1 MGDRP
6 PKRRLHS
13 NVKREWRSHR
23 RRNMIQNVFQSASI
37 VDTFETTNTSEEE
50 TSFHRDHESMAD
62 YYVNQR
68 SSSCSVSSE
77 TEKEE
82 ESDFEHFGSNTN
94 VNYDSHRD
102 ADEDD
107 DIEDFISKIINEDQ
121 NKSTPLYDGSPISVH
136 EACVH
141 LIQLSNSLNLNKN
154 RLQILLKE
162 LRFFFPS
169 ECRLPK
175 TVFTLFKLTDNDDHP
190 QVSTHCV
197 ECSEILIK
205 LDQKKCSNACSLN
218 GKYRSYSQIAEL
230 AIMNVENEIK
240 RVAKRY
246 IHLINEYP
254 KQAVHLCPSDHIN
267 GNIYHQLP
275 SNQNHHNITIIL
287 HSDGAP
293 VIDVTNKSVWSVQAT
308 IAEIPPQPKRS
319 RFGCPPL
326 RDSKSAVML
335 FGAWLAATKPPRDC
349 LLAPIVIQLETL
361 MKSGINLK
369 QNDGSTWSYNL
380 RIQQAIFDLP
390 ARAHSLNVVQYNGY
404 DGCAD
409 CCIKDEYLFRYQ
421 YCFITF
427 VFLGVAIGRQVYFPF
442 SKKREKPK
450 DHQFYLKNAKLASDK
465 KQLLGVDRLFSLYC
479 ESLSTLYS
487 KRSELATIH
496 YHCHLLSQVHYHGAL
511 CFTSCFAR
519 ESYLSHVLNW
529 CKGTRYVLSQLVTW
543 YNISQNVHKSNSIS
557 LPDIFSKESFSPTYV
572 DNNFI
577 ASIQRDFLER
587 LQPFSVS
594 SSDCT
599 FFSRYFRGFLVF
611 QKKNKHSIIAKHQVT
626 IDTIDEQ
633 NGTVRSSG
641 FVQPVR
647 IIAEGSCV
655 KCRERAS
662 QFSRDTGSEEV
673 DVSHG
678 NDDEDELVDENHIYT
693 TQNFCDNGNNQ
704 HSPST
709 TNAQQMSDVIESA
722 LDFRVV
728 TGYKHIGNT
737 TICLASERDHAM
749 SGDAGY
755 KTQTS
760 QNKNDI
766 EKETVFSNTLS
777 PRPLL
782 IDEHAIVQ
790 EINQENSNIVSN
802 ARDEASDSCEQE
814 DDELPLQNKSTKKNE
829 KERCDL
835 EFANL
840 FFYNKNLSNIINQLP
855 ASRSPPPPE
864 PEFVLGVDISNFSYG
879 FDEHTRLVRQIF
891 RTAGYTS
898 NPNAVL
904 NDEEKVNELKNLMKK
919 RDKTLRN
926 DENLLTDA
934 WQTVKESVR
943 QLKHDDKRNKLFK
956 TIRTSNININNN
968 NTNDISTSP

>member
-1 MGDRP
+1 M
-6 PKRRLHS
+6 
-13 NVKREWRSHR
+13 V
-23 RRNMIQNVFQSASI
+23 
-37 VDTFETTNTSEEE
+37 
-50 TSFHRDHESMAD
+50 
-62 YYVNQR
+62 Y
-68 SSSCSVSSE
+68 
-77 TEKEE
+77 
-82 ESDFEHFGSNTN
+82 
-94 VNYDSHRD
+94 
-102 ADEDD
+102 
-107 DIEDFISKIINEDQ
+107 
-121 NKSTPLYDGSPISVH
+121 
-136 EACVH
+136 
-141 LIQLSNSLNLNKN
+141 
-154 RLQILLKE
+154 
-162 LRFFFPS
+162 
-169 ECRLPK
+169 
-175 TVFTLFKLTDNDDHP
+175 
-190 QVSTHCV
+190 
-197 ECSEILIK
+197 
-205 LDQKKCSNACSLN
+205 
-218 GKYRSYSQIAEL
+218 
-230 AIMNVENEIK
+230 
-240 RVAKRY
+240 
-246 IHLINEYP
+246 
-254 KQAVHLCPSDHIN
+254 
-267 GNIYHQLP
+267 
-275 SNQNHHNITIIL
+275 
-287 HSDGAP
+287 
-293 VIDVTNKSVWSVQAT
+293 
-308 IAEIPPQPKRS
+308 

-829 KERCDL
+829 KERHMRNKRHQVQL
-835 EFANL
+835 LLLNL
-840 FFYNKNLSNIINQLP
+840 QSSKKSFQYINTRRNVLMENKNLSNIINQLP

>member
-1 MGDRP
+1 
-6 PKRRLHS
+6 
-13 NVKREWRSHR
+13 
-23 RRNMIQNVFQSASI
+23 
-37 VDTFETTNTSEEE
+37 
-50 TSFHRDHESMAD
+50 
-62 YYVNQR
+62 
-68 SSSCSVSSE
+68 
-77 TEKEE
+77 
-82 ESDFEHFGSNTN
+82 
-94 VNYDSHRD
+94 
-102 ADEDD
+102 
-107 DIEDFISKIINEDQ
+107 
-121 NKSTPLYDGSPISVH
+121 
-136 EACVH
+136 
-141 LIQLSNSLNLNKN
+141 
-154 RLQILLKE
+154 
-162 LRFFFPS
+162 
-169 ECRLPK
+169 
-175 TVFTLFKLTDNDDHP
+175 
-190 QVSTHCV
+190 
-197 ECSEILIK
+197 
-205 LDQKKCSNACSLN
+205 
-218 GKYRSYSQIAEL
+218 
-230 AIMNVENEIK
+230 MNVENEIK

-293 VIDVTNKSVWSVQAT
+293 VIDVTNKSVWPVQAT
-308 IAEIPPQPKRS
+308 IAEIPP
-319 RFGCPPL
+319 PL
-326 RDSKSAVML
+326 RDSKLAVML

-349 LLAPIVIQLETL
+349 LHAPIVIQLETL

-390 ARAHSLNVVQYNGY
+390 ARAHFLNVVQYNGY

-442 SKKREKPK
+442 SNKREKPK
-450 DHQFYLKNAKLASDK
+450 DHQFYLKNAKLASGRVIQGIKGPTPLSSILLLPIQTPYDSMHLIYHGHMKTLLKSWKEIFSKDVFTNGSVFLSKVVLPHSFKYQFFSLADFSNWKAKMLRDFFLYVSPLFAINFLPDDYSVHSLLYYTFIKALYFFTDK

-487 KRSELATIH
+487 KRSELAAIH

-529 CKGTRYVLSQLVTW
+529 CKGTRHVLSQLVTW
-543 YNISQNVHKSNSIS
+543 YNISQNVHKPNSIS

-599 FFSRYFRGFLVF
+599 FFSRYFRGFVSF
-611 QKKNKHSIIAKHQVT
+611 HSVSYTRRASFSKQNKHSIIAKHQVT

-647 IIAEGSCV
+647 MIAEGSRV

-678 NDDEDELVDENHIYT
+678 NDDEDELVDENHVYT

-722 LDFRVV
+722 LDFSVV
-728 TGYKHIGNT
+728 TGYKHMGNT

-749 SGDAGY
+749 SGDAGH

-766 EKETVFSNTLS
+766 EIETVCSNALS

-790 EINQENSNIVSN
+790 EINQENPNIVSN

-814 DDELPLQNKSTKKNE
+814 DEEDDELLLQNKSTKKNE
-829 KERCDL
+829 KER
-835 EFANL
+835 
-840 FFYNKNLSNIINQLP
+840 
-855 ASRSPPPPE
+855 
-864 PEFVLGVDISNFSYG
+864 
-879 FDEHTRLVRQIF
+879 
-891 RTAGYTS
+891 
-898 NPNAVL
+898 
-904 NDEEKVNELKNLMKK
+904 
-919 RDKTLRN
+919 
-926 DENLLTDA
+926 
-934 WQTVKESVR
+934 
-943 QLKHDDKRNKLFK
+943 
-956 TIRTSNININNN
+956 
-968 NTNDISTSP
+968 